1 MDITRDTLPDDPE
14 KLKAMIAELL
24 SARTAFEAQVATLN
38 AANSDMQSSQTVL
51 KAQLATLQ
59 ASNADM
65 QSSQTALEAQIAV
78 LHAANIDRQARIDR
92 LQLLLKT
99 IQRATYGR
107 SSEKL
112 DESQYAFAFEEVQTA
127 LGEIEVQL
135 DRLEPKNKKKPGG
148 RRPLPAHLERVE
160 EIIEPEETICAC
172 GACARVKIG
181 EDVSERLDVIAP
193 KFRVIVTRR
202 PRYACS
208 ACRENIVQAPAPAH
222 LIEGGMPTERLLAS
236 IAVSKYADGLPLY
249 RQEAIYAR
257 ENVDLG
263 RNLMANWMGHVGFH
277 LEPLA
282 ERLFDLIRE
291 GERIFADETTL
302 PVLSPGRGR
311 TKQGY
316 LWTYLRDD
324 RSYGGAGPPIVI
336 YRFEDSRSGGCVMRH
351 LAGWSG
357 LLQCDG
363 YTAYRRLAEPSRP
376 GGPATLSCCW
386 AHLRREFYKLHI
398 DGSSQTASW
407 SVALMADLWALEA
420 QIKGQPP
427 QERLH
432 ARRELAKPIV
442 DELFTRWEDEL
453 TRISGKSKLAEA
465 IRYGL
470 SRKSEFKRFLDD
482 GRIDIDNNSVERA
495 IRPQTITRKNA
506 LFAGSE
512 AGGQTW
518 ATIASLLATARLN
531 DVNPTY
537 WLTIIL
543 ERIAQGWPNKQ
554 IDELLPWNFRDS

>member
-1 MDITRDTLPDDPE
+1 MDTALDNLPDDPE
-14 KLKAMIAELL
+14 TLKAMLAELL
-24 SARTAFEAQVATLN
+24 SANINLQSSQAALEAKVTALH
-38 AANSDMQSSQTVL
+38 AANTDMQSV
-51 KAQLATLQ
+51 
-59 ASNADM
+59 
-65 QSSQTALEAQIAV
+65 QTALEAQVAA

-92 LQLLLKT
+92 LQLLLRT
-99 IQRATYGR
+99 IQRATYGK

-127 LGEIEVQL
+127 LGEIEAQL
-135 DRLEPKNKKKPGG
+135 ERLEPKQPRPSSG

-160 EIIEPEETICAC
+160 EVVEPEAGACAC
-172 GACARVKIG
+172 GSCARVKIG
-181 EDVSERLDVIAP
+181 EDVTERLDVIAP

-202 PRYACS
+202 PRYACT

-222 LIEGGMPTERLLAS
+222 LIEGGLPTERLLAS

-257 ENVDLG
+257 EKVELG

-282 ERLFDLIRE
+282 ERLFEHVRA

-302 PVLSPGRGR
+302 PILSPGRGK
-311 TKQGY
+311 TKTGY

-324 RSYGGAGPPIVI
+324 RSYGGSGPPIVV
-336 YRFEDSRSGGCVMRH
+336 YRFEDSRRAECLERH

-363 YTAYRRLAEPSRP
+363 YAAYRKLAETDRP
-376 GGPATLSCCW
+376 GGAATLACCW
-386 AHLRREFYKLHI
+386 SHLRREFFKLHA
-398 DGSSQTASW
+398 DGSSQ
-407 SVALMADLWALEA
+407 VATWTVERMAELWAVEA
-420 QIKGQPP
+420 RVKGQDP
-427 QERLH
+427 QARLEERQKISAPVVL
-432 ARRELAKPIV
+432 ELQSCWEN
-442 DELFTRWEDEL
+442 ELS
-453 TRISGKSKLAEA
+453 RISGKSKLAEA

-470 SRKSEFKRFLDD
+470 TRTAEFGRFLED
-482 GRIDIDNNSVERA
+482 GRIELDNNSVERA

-512 AGGQTW
+512 AGGHTW

-531 DVNPTY
+531 DVDPNA
-537 WLTIIL
+537 WLTQAL
-543 ERIAQGWPNKQ
+543 ERIAQGWPNKN
-554 IDELLPWNFRDS
+554 IDDLLPWNFKAK